1 MVKRRNNT
9 DSAEKKRTTKENTR
23 VEAEDLEKRTIS
35 TTDPRLSAE
44 KNAETWSRKEDSES
58 GKTKVKKP
66 KTKNPSGPRGSQS
79 EAEVAYYT
87 GYFAG
92 KENRPR
98 ENIRKEVEV
107 GASST
112 ITDQVTDE
120 AGMVEAERAKM
131 LTSQIKNGLSL
142 KSF

>member
-9 DSAEKKRTTKENTR
+9 DSAEKKKTTKENIR
-23 VEAEDLEKRTIS
+23 VEAEDLEKRTYHSI
-35 TTDPRLSAE
+35 TDPRSSAE
-44 KNAETWSRKEDSES
+44 KNMETWSREEDSES

-66 KTKNPSGPRGSQS
+66 NTKNPSGPRGSQK

-107 GASST
+107 
-112 ITDQVTDE
+112 D
-120 AGMVEAERAKM
+120 AG
-131 LTSQIKNGLSL
+131 LTTAD
-142 KSF
+142 

>member
-58 GKTKVKKP
+58 GKTKVKK
-66 KTKNPSGPRGSQS
+66 TKNQEPQWSQ
-79 EAEVAYYT
+79 
-87 GYFAG
+87 G
-92 KENRPR
+92 
-98 ENIRKEVEV
+98 I
-107 GASST
+107 
-112 ITDQVTDE
+112 
-120 AGMVEAERAKM
+120 AK
-131 LTSQIKNGLSL
+131 
-142 KSF
+142 